1 MPVTD
6 LVLATGLL
14 LFSGFVL
21 GRFAGQVG
29 LPRITGYLLAGMLLN
44 PHLWPVLPENFDLI
58 TSPVTD
64 ICLAFITFEIGSELE
79 WGRIKKAGT
88 RVLALTVGESLGAWL
103 AVLVGLLLAGWA
115 GLEFDGVPAALLPP
129 FALMVAALA
138 APTDPTATLAVK
150 HEYRARGPVS
160 ETITEVAAFDD
171 LMGILLFSIGMHAA
185 TAWMGGDLEGLW
197 VVIQEPVRSI
207 AGALLMGALAGAAF
221 IFFSKAVETR
231 AEGGYIVLLL
241 AVLALAFGGARLW
254 QLDSVLATMTAGVVV
269 GNFHPH
275 RALLMQIIGR
285 YTEELVFVF
294 FFTLGST
301 HLDPSLALHMMGLA
315 VAYAALRALGKT
327 GGFGLVGKI
336 LRLPPKVRRLTP
348 LGLIP
353 QGGIVI
359 GLALSVQQSGRFPQ
373 FADVLLAVVMA
384 ATLIHEFVG
393 PILARTALRRA
404 GETRESNDSHT

>member
-1 MPVTD
+1 MAVSD

-14 LFSGFVL
+14 LFTGFVL
-21 GRFAGQVG
+21 GRFAVKAG
-29 LPRITGYLLAGMLLN
+29 LPRITGYIFAGLLLN
-44 PHLWPVLPENFDLI
+44 PHLWPVLPQNFDLI

-64 ICLAFITFEIGSELE
+64 ICLAFITFEIGAELE
-79 WGRIKKAGT
+79 WDRIKKAGPK
-88 RVLALTVGESLGAWL
+88 VLALTVGESLGAWL
-103 AVLVGLLLAGWA
+103 AVLAGLLLAGWA
-115 GLEFDGVPAALLPP
+115 GLAFDGVPAALLPP

-185 TAWMGGDLEGLW
+185 SAWTGGDFEGLW
-197 VVIQEPVRSI
+197 AVVREPARSI
-207 AGALLMGALAGAAF
+207 SGALAVGVVAGAAF
-221 IFFSKAVETR
+221 TFFSRAVEAR

-241 AVLALAFGGARLW
+241 AVLALAFGVARVW

-275 RALLMQIIGR
+275 RRLLMQIIGR

-301 HLDPSLALHMMGLA
+301 HLDPWLALQMIGLA
-315 VAYAALRALGKT
+315 VGYAALRALGKM
-327 GGFGLVGKI
+327 GGFGLVGRV
-336 LRLPPKVRRLTP
+336 LRLPPKVGRLAP

-404 GETRESNDSHT
+404 GETRESHA